1 MEIGVHGLNMN
12 GTVGPRDTARLA
24 RMAEEL
30 GYGSWWAADHVV
42 LPTDPPSRLD
52 PSEPLIDPLVHLAYV
67 AAFTTRLELGT
78 GVLVLPQRNPLVLAK
93 QAASLDV
100 LSGGRLRLGLGVG
113 WLAEEM
119 RAVGVSPSERGER
132 TNEYLDAMRALWTD
146 EAPSYR
152 GRYVSFD
159 GVDAHPRPVL
169 PHGPHV
175 VIGGASDAAFRRAV
189 TRGHGWYGIGSSPA
203 ELLVHLDGLRRV
215 AAAVDRPAH
224 LGRLEISFLHLDAD
238 TVDNG
243 TARTYAELGV
253 DRLVLYPGPVS
264 DQGQVAGFL
273 ERHAA
278 LAHAARSAT

>member
-24 RMAEEL
+24 HMVEEL

-42 LPTDPPSRLD
+42 LPTDPPSRQD

-67 AAFTTRLELGT
+67 AALTTRLELGT
-78 GVLVLPQRNPLVLAK
+78 GVLVLPQRNPLVPGEAGGEPGCAERRQATTGPGRRLA
-93 QAASLDV
+93 
-100 LSGGRLRLGLGVG
+100 GRGDARRRRLTLRT
-113 WLAEEM
+113 
-119 RAVGVSPSERGER
+119 RR
-132 TNEYLDAMRALWTD
+132 TNQRVPRRHTALWTD

-189 TRGHGWYGIGSSPA
+189 TRGHGWYGIGNSPA

-224 LGRLEISFLHLDAD
+224 LERLEIGFLHLDAD